1 MRQELEREELERKKA
16 QELAQLEELKK
27 IAELKE
33 EYLLDLKYV
42 YLNFVR
48 EYWIERGAISGYK
61 KQSMLVRGRLGS
73 SIKMGSPDI
82 GVWFWRQDWM
92 EQLLLNC
99 YESQGLRS
107 DLDLLQGE
115 LLKQFLETFKKLF
128 PSKRVFNVTR
138 VQDLYSLLSANDRSL
153 FNITLR
159 QLNPTL
165 DSNLSILFHN
175 IDKNPPQRPR
185 TIINSFSEDKSS
197 SSYQPTP
204 SDFMKALLPSS
215 SLQRAFEEEFGKIN
229 WSRESGY
236 QFNPFTH

>member
-1 MRQELEREELERKKA
+1 MRQELGRESLKEKA

-128 PSKRVFNVTR
+128 RNGFLMLQS
-138 VQDLYSLLSANDRSL
+138 SGSL
-153 FNITLR
+153 FLVIR
-159 QLNPTL
+159 
-165 DSNLSILFHN
+165 
-175 IDKNPPQRPR
+175 K
-185 TIINSFSEDKSS
+185 
-197 SSYQPTP
+197 
-204 SDFMKALLPSS
+204 
-215 SLQRAFEEEFGKIN
+215 
-229 WSRESGY
+229 
-236 QFNPFTH
+236 